1 MRRLVLAGLFLGAVG
16 LAADASAQTTAA
28 ISLSIP
34 PTGRANGMGQAFV
47 AVADD
52 GTATWWN
59 PGGLG
64 LLPEKKDGQIT
75 YSKLVPDLADDVA
88 YIFPSFTFP
97 VKTWGTFGASIVY
110 LNYGTSTA
118 SSETGELG
126 QDFTSYEVAPT
137 LSYGTKVMDG
147 LGVGASF
154 KYIRVD
160 LAPAVA
166 GLSQAAVGTTFAFDL
181 GALYKVPGDM
191 VNVGLTVQNL
201 GPNISFIAPD
211 RNDAIFRNLKAGV
224 AVNAYNKNAAHVLVA
239 ADVNQLLV
247 KFETTTG
254 EERFPKP
261 IWNGGVE
268 AGYQTSVNIAVRAGY
283 VYDDD
288 GDIKDPTFGLGI
300 GYRGFEFDYA
310 SIPQASGLDRV
321 SKFSLGAQF

>member
-16 LAADASAQTTAA
+16 LAAEVSAQTTAA

-34 PTGRANGMGQAFV
+34 PNSRANGMGQAFV

-64 LLPEKKDGQIT
+64 FQDQRKDGQIT

-88 YIFPSFTFP
+88 YIFPSFILP
-97 VKTWGTFGASIVY
+97 VKSWGTFGASLVY
-110 LNYGTSTA
+110 LNYGTST
-118 SSETGELG
+118 SSSDTGELG
-126 QDFTSYEVAPT
+126 PDFTSYEMAPT
-137 LSYGTKVMDG
+137 ISYGTKVIEG

-160 LAPAVA
+160 LAPQLA
-166 GLSQAAVGTTFAFDL
+166 GLSKPAVGSTWAFDL
-181 GALYKVPGDM
+181 GALYRIPGDM

-211 RNDAIFRNLKAGV
+211 RDDAIFRNLKAGV
-224 AVNAYNKNAAHVLVA
+224 AVNAYQKNAARVLVA
-239 ADVNQLLV
+239 ADINQLLV

-254 EERFPKP
+254 DERFPKP
-261 IWNGGVE
+261 IYNAGIE
-268 AGYQTSVNIAVRAGY
+268 AGYQTAVNVALRAGY

-300 GYRGFEFDYA
+300 GYRAFEFDYA

>member
-1 MRRLVLAGLFLGAVG
+1 MRRLVLAGFILGAVG
-16 LAADASAQTTAA
+16 LATEASAQTTAA

-34 PTGRANGMGQAFV
+34 PTSRANGMGQAFV
-47 AVADD
+47 AIAED

-59 PGGLG
+59 PGGMAFLG
-64 LLPEKKDGQIT
+64 AKDAQLT

-110 LNYGTSTA
+110 LNYGTSTS

-126 QDFTSYEVAPT
+126 QDFTSYEFCPT
-137 LSYGTKVMDG
+137 ISYGTKVMEG

-166 GLSQAAVGTTFAFDL
+166 GLTEPAVGSTFAFDL
-181 GALYKVPGDM
+181 GALYKIPGDM
-191 VNVGLTVQNL
+191 VNVGLTIQNL

-211 RNDAIFRNLKAGV
+211 RDDAIFRNLKLGA
-224 AVNAYNKNAAHVLVA
+224 AVNAYEKKNARILAA
-239 ADVNQLLV
+239 ADINQLLV
-247 KFETTTG
+247 KFQTTTG

-261 IWNGGVE
+261 IYNAGLE
-268 AGYQTSVNIAVRAGY
+268 ASYATSVNVAVRGGY
-283 VYDDD
+283 IYDDD

-300 GYRGFEFDYA
+300 GYKGFQFDYG
-310 SIPQASGLDRV
+310 SIPQAEGLARV
-321 SKFSLGAQF
+321 SKFSIGARF